1 MHWNLS
7 GTISH
12 NANKFKIT
20 AVFVN
25 TFFWNQDCIME
36 LPKCYKLLK
45 ENLLGIAHWID
56 WYTLF
61 LNLNYQDMIFIVKL
75 RRKLKPILS
84 NLPSSSA
91 VAGQLVEK
99 VVHFS
104 YWKLLLRETYMAVR
118 KALQLMRQ
126 LQTTLQ
132 TFYCNRK
139 FEKLNCGWTGS
150 SCNLSVEMFPV

>member
-1 MHWNLS
+1 
-7 GTISH
+7 
-12 NANKFKIT
+12 
-20 AVFVN
+20 
-25 TFFWNQDCIME
+25 ME

-91 VAGQLVEK
+91 VAGQFGGE
-99 VVHFS
+99 S
-104 YWKLLLRETYMAVR
+104 C
-118 KALQLMRQ
+118 ALQL
-126 LQTTLQ
+126 LETVTEGDL
-132 TFYCNRK
+132 Y
-139 FEKLNCGWTGS
+139 GS
-150 SCNLSVEMFPV
+150 SRSFAANETASNHTPNFLL